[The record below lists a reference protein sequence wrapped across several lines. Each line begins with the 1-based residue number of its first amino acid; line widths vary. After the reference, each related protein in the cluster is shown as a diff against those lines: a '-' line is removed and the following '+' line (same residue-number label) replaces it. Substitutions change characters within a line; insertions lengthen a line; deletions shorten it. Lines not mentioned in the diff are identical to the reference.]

1 MSELTRTLE
10 EKTLLERAE
19 RVLPGGTL
27 GNVRLDD
34 EYAFIVREGHGSHI
48 RDVSG
53 NSYIDYLL
61 GSGPMVL
68 GHAHP
73 KVISAV
79 EAAVSKGTT
88 FFTQNEYAIALAEQ
102 VVEALPCAEQ
112 VRFVSS
118 GTEATYNALK
128 IARAFRKRDKILK
141 FEGGFHGMNDYSLMS
156 LTPSGKL
163 KFPIP
168 EPSSAGI
175 PEVIQNT
182 VLVAPYNDL
191 ETVSDLL
198 DRYHDDLAAVIVEP
212 VQRVVEPLPG
222 FLKGLRELTG
232 KYFIPLIFDEVVTGF
247 RMAYGGAQEYYGVI
261 PDLSAIG
268 KIVGGGFP
276 LAGVAG
282 KRELMEAYNAQ
293 VVSSEDFVPQIGT
306 LNGNPIAAAAGLAT
320 LEVLRT
326 PKIYESYHAR
336 AAHLRG
342 TLQRLLDEAEI
353 PAIVSGVDVMFDV
366 YFTDKPI
373 VDYRSTLVDKTLN
386 RIFDK
391 ALLENGVFKSPGK
404 FYVGI
409 CHDDEDVARTI
420 DVFKMGIQAVQDAL

>member
-222 FLKGLRELTG
+222 FLKGLRELTE